1 MQEKNIISPK
11 FEIEAPKQLY
21 HYTSAKGLIGIIDT
35 GKIWAT
41 KIHYMN
47 DSLELQQGLKYI
59 REEID
64 IQKRNKTRSDQELNE
79 MNRKLEYIH
88 AINTSVISFTSTTDD
103 DLSQWRGYCKIG
115 DGYSLCF
122 DGKKLSESIKKVSE
136 IESEKNKHCYLVP
149 CKYEEGAHKI
159 MVKELVS
166 STPIQQFDED
176 ALLIVSMIKT
186 EGFANEKE
194 WRLIWGPNDYSDA
207 KYRPGNFSIIPY
219 WEFDIDLL
227 NILQSITIGPSP
239 AQSLSINAVE
249 GLLIKAA
256 SKKGI
261 NWIPEVKK
269 SEHSLR
275 TI

>member
-1 MQEKNIISPK
+1 MQDKSIISK
-11 FEIEAPKQLY
+11 ISETKAPDYLY

-47 DSLELQQGLKYI
+47 DGLELQQGLKYI
-59 REEID
+59 REEIG
-64 IQKRNKTRSDQELNE
+64 IQKRNKTRSTQELIGMSRE
-79 MNRKLEYIH
+79 LKDIH
-88 AINTSVISFTSTTDD
+88 DINTSVISFTSTTHD

-136 IESEKNKHCYLVP
+136 SEKNKYCYLVP
-149 CKYEEGAHKI
+149 CKYEEGEHKD
-159 MVKELVS
+159 MLKELVS
-166 STPIQQFDED
+166 STPIQRFNEE

-186 EGFANEKE
+186 KGFANEKE
-194 WRLIWGPNDYSDA
+194 WRLVWGPNDYSCA

-227 NILQSITIGPSP
+227 NILESITIGPSP
-239 AQSLSINAVE
+239 EQSLSKIAVE

-269 SEHSLR
+269 SELSWR
-275 TI
+275 SI